1 MKRKAINLCVQ
12 HAYQS
17 EKSCPEAQESHVNSL
32 KTRVESNFRSLHSYL
47 DQNETVKKQNI
58 AHFLFIQD
66 PLDIIIIISTLLLII
81 KQIHVN
87 VCDST

>member
-1 MKRKAINLCVQ
+1 MKQ
-12 HAYQS
+12 
-17 EKSCPEAQESHVNSL
+17 L
-32 KTRVESNFRSLHSYL
+32 KT
-47 DQNETVKKQNI
+47 NI